1 MSPAR
6 EKMKSGVLRFA
17 VDCRLLFELGEQL
30 VARKSVALAELVKNA
45 YDADA
50 IKVVVTLDNITRA
63 GGKIVVNDNGV
74 GMTLDTIK
82 KTWMRVA
89 TGAKDR
95 LPYSERFGRRRT
107 GAKGIGRFASRRL
120 ASQLVL
126 DSVSKRK
133 DGLKEHT
140 SVVFDWE
147 EFTSGKNIDDVPI
160 RYESRI
166 VRKDVPSGVTLTLN
180 GLREAWQEG
189 DIKELQGDLF
199 SLVSPISERV
209 DRGRRKDPGFS
220 LRLETPEFPE
230 LTGELG
236 EKFLEASWGFLKGK
250 LDSRGRA
257 HYTLRIRGR
266 RKLSFTPDRVFKDI
280 GAIQFRIHFF
290 VYRSE
295 FFKNFPFSVGD
306 ARQLASQQSGVR
318 IYMDRFRV
326 FPYGDPGDD
335 WLDLDADRG
344 KRLTAL
350 QPELEA
356 QAAALARPMLQLP
369 GNNQLFGAV
378 SVSRVSNPNVSLN
391 ISRERLI
398 ENAAFLNLKT
408 FVRLGVNWM
417 TVQYARYGKTKRSD
431 TAETTVVDPY
441 EQLNLVREEIEK
453 NEELQRDSKAQIIQ
467 ALDLAQTSWRD
478 REGEQISE
486 LSMLRVLATVGTTVV
501 IFDHELRA
509 IIDAFKGI
517 HTDLKEF
524 SSKLSG
530 GERAKYESTLA
541 ELSKWTKS
549 VEQQGSQIG
558 ILMSREAR
566 QQKRRFAVRQVVEDM
581 VSPFARYME
590 ERGIE
595 MENNVPADL
604 RTPPM
609 FGCEL
614 QSILLNLHT
623 NALKALKAQSV
634 RKIGIQARR
643 DNGFLSILFSDTG
656 IGVEPHMRNEVFK
669 PFVSTS
675 EPDPVLGVG
684 TGLGLKIVRD
694 LVDVYGGSAHFV
706 DCAAPWKT
714 CVEVRLPFSS

>member
-1 MSPAR
+1 MAPATER
-6 EKMKSGVLRFA
+6 MKSGELRFA

-30 VARKSVALAELVKNA
+30 VARKSVALAELVKNS

-50 IKVVVTLDNITRA
+50 TKVVVALDNITTA
-63 GGKIVVNDNGV
+63 GGKIIVSDNGV
-74 GMTLDTIK
+74 GMTLETIK
-82 KTWMRVA
+82 RTWMRVA
-89 TGAKDR
+89 TDAKNR
-95 LPYSERFGRRRT
+95 LPQSERFGRQRT

-120 ASQLVL
+120 AGQLVM
-126 DSVSKRK
+126 DSVSKRE

-140 SVVFDWE
+140 SVTFDWDA
-147 EFTSGKNIDDVPI
+147 FISGKNVDDVPV
-160 RYESRI
+160 RYRSRV
-166 VRKDVPSGVTLTLN
+166 VRNNVPSGVTLTLN
-180 GLREAWQEG
+180 KLRESWKQD
-189 DIKELQGDLF
+189 DIKELQSDLF
-199 SLVSPISERV
+199 SLVSPFPESR
-209 DRGRRKDPGFS
+209 DHGRRKDPGFS
-220 LRLETPEFPE
+220 LRLEAPEFPE

-236 EKFLEASWGFLKGK
+236 EKFLEASWGSLKGK
-250 LDSRGRA
+250 LDRRGRA
-257 HYTLRIRGR
+257 HYTLRIRSR
-266 RKLSFTPDRVFKDI
+266 RTLSFRPDRIFEDL
-280 GAIQFRIHFF
+280 GPIQFRIHFF

-306 ARQLASQQSGVR
+306 ARRLASRQSGVR

-356 QAAALARPMLQLP
+356 QAAALERPMLQLP

-378 SVSRVSNPNVSLN
+378 SISRIQNPNVGLN

-398 ENAAFLNLKT
+398 ENAAFVSLKK
-408 FVRLGVNWM
+408 FVRSGVNWM
-417 TVQYARYGKTKRSD
+417 TVQYARYGKTKRS
-431 TAETTVVDPY
+431 ETTETRVADPVA
-441 EQLNLVREEIEK
+441 QLNLVREEIEK
-453 NEELQRDSKAQIIQ
+453 SEDLQQESKAQIIQ
-467 ALDLAQTSWRD
+467 ALNLAQTSWKD
-478 REGEQISE
+478 REVKQISE

-517 HTDLKEF
+517 YTDLKGF
-524 SSKLSG
+524 ASKLTG
-530 GERAKYESTLA
+530 GDRAKFESTLS

-566 QQKRRFAVRQVVEDM
+566 ERKRRFAVRQVVEDM
-581 VSPFARYME
+581 ASPFARYME

-595 MENNVPADL
+595 MENNVPPDL

-634 RKIGIQARR
+634 RRIGVQARR
-643 DNGFLSILFSDTG
+643 DDGFLSILFSDTG
-656 IGVEPHMRNEVFK
+656 IGLDRPMRDAVFK

-706 DCAAPWKT
+706 DCAEPWKT
-714 CVEVRLPFSS
+714 CVEIRLPFSS

>member
-1 MSPAR
+1 MASVDQS
-6 EKMKSGVLRFA
+6 KSGDLRFA

-50 IKVVVTLDNITRA
+50 TKVVVTLDNIAKAR
-63 GGKIVVNDNGV
+63 GKIVVSDNGV

-95 LPYSERFGRRRT
+95 LPHSERFGRART

-140 SVVFDWE
+140 TIVFDWDD
-147 EFTSGKNIDDVPI
+147 FAAGKNIDDVPI
-160 RYESRI
+160 RYKSRI
-166 VRKDVPSGVTLTLN
+166 VRKDTPSGVTLTLHD
-180 GLREAWQEG
+180 LREQWGEE
-189 DIKELQGDLF
+189 DIKELQADLF
-199 SLVSPISERV
+199 SLVSPVSASV

-220 LRLETPEFPE
+220 LRLEAPEFPE

-250 LDSRGRA
+250 LDGRGRSR
-257 HYTLRIRGR
+257 YTLRIRGR
-266 RKLSFTPDRVFKDI
+266 RTVSFKPDRAFPGV
-280 GAIQFRIHFF
+280 GPIQFAIHFF

-295 FFKNFPFSVGD
+295 FFKNLPFSVGA
-306 ARQLASQQSGVR
+306 ARRLANRQSGVR

-344 KRLTAL
+344 KRLTAI
-350 QPELEA
+350 QPELEGE
-356 QAAALARPMLQLP
+356 AATLARPMLQLP

-378 SVSRVSNPNVSLN
+378 SISRVRNPDVGLN

-398 ENAAFLNLKT
+398 ENTAFHNLKA
-408 FVRLGVNWM
+408 FVRLGINWM
-417 TVQYARYGKTKRSD
+417 TVEYARHGKTKRPD
-431 TAETTVVDPY
+431 TSEAAAVDPY
-441 EQLNLVREEIEK
+441 EQLKSIREEVQK
-453 NEELQRDSKAQIIQ
+453 NEELQQESKAQIIQ
-467 ALDLAQTSWRD
+467 ALDLASTSWRD
-478 REGEQISE
+478 REAEQISE

-517 HTDLKEF
+517 HTDLKAF
-524 SSKLSG
+524 VSKLYG
-530 GERAKYESTLA
+530 GDKANYESTLE

-566 QQKRRFAVRQVVEDM
+566 QQKRRFAVREVVDDM
-581 VSPFARYME
+581 ASPFARYME

-595 MENNVPADL
+595 MENTVPADL

-623 NALKALKAQSV
+623 NALKALKEQSV
-634 RKIGIQARR
+634 RKIGVQASRR
-643 DNGFLSILFSDTG
+643 NGFLSILFSDTG
-656 IGVEPHMRNEVFK
+656 IGLEPRMRSEVFK

-694 LVDVYGGSAHFV
+694 LVDVYGGSAQFV

-714 CVEVRLPFSS
+714 CIEIRLPFHS